1 MFNYTIDQAYGL
13 EPVTVM
19 RLEGELDG
27 SNFEALVAQTQRLYD
42 NGTRNLLLD
51 LAQLTFVSSA
61 GLIGLHRMAL
71 ILRGEVLEEAEEGWG
86 AFHAAAFDMDSS
98 GEKEKHFKLLN
109 PQPLVRKVLDTSG
122 FSNVMPIFEDEREAV
137 SSFG

>member
-1 MFNYTIDQAYGL
+1 MFNYTIDQAYSP

-27 SNFEALVAQTQRLYD
+27 SSFESLVEEIQRLYD
-42 NGTRNLLLD
+42 NGMRNLLLD

-61 GLIGLHRMAL
+61 GLIGLHRTAL
-71 ILRGEVLEEAEEGWG
+71 IMRGEVLEEAEEGWG
-86 AFHAAAFDMDSS
+86 AFHAASFEMDSS

-109 PQPLVRKVLDTSG
+109 PQPLVRKVLDTTG
-122 FSNVMPIFEDEREAV
+122 FSNVMPIFADEKAAV
-137 SSFG
+137 ASFS

>member
-1 MFNYTIDQAYGL
+1 MFNYTIDQAYGP

-19 RLEGELDG
+19 RLEGELDA
-27 SNFEALVAQTQRLYD
+27 SNYESLVAETQLLHD
-42 NGTRNLLLD
+42 KGMRNLLLD

-61 GLIGLHRMAL
+61 GLIALHRIAL
-71 ILRGEVLEEAEEGWG
+71 IMRGEVLQEAEEGWG
-86 AFHAAAFDMDSS
+86 AFHAASFDMDTS

-122 FSNVMPIFEDEREAV
+122 FSNVLPIFDDEREAV
-137 SSFG
+137 TSFE